1 MSLFGIWK
9 LKTSTKFDEYMKE
22 VGVNWA
28 LRKAGAACS
37 STTEITQVYFD
48 IYKNEIFYEVY
59 DPGTE
64 SLRSL
69 CRKNTIGR
77 GMIEFITNVKVM

>member
-1 MSLFGIWK
+1 
-9 LKTSTKFDEYMKE
+9 MKE

-48 IYKNEIFYEVY
+48 ISKSDLFYESQVKYTILILKAY
-59 DPGTE
+59 DHYVE
-64 SLRSL
+64 SIRS
-69 CRKNTIGR
+69 
-77 GMIEFITNVKVM
+77 FD

>member
-1 MSLFGIWK
+1 MNLCLNCLKKKISKYLNIYRIQILTAEQLRIKQSKMSLFGNWK

-37 STTEITQVYFD
+37 STTEITQVF
-48 IYKNEIFYEVY
+48 
-59 DPGTE
+59 
-64 SLRSL
+64 
-69 CRKNTIGR
+69 
-77 GMIEFITNVKVM
+77 

>member
-1 MSLFGIWK
+1 MSLFGNWK

-37 STTEITQVYFD
+37 STTEITQVSSWVTSV
-48 IYKNEIFYEVY
+48 II
-59 DPGTE
+59 
-64 SLRSL
+64 
-69 CRKNTIGR
+69 
-77 GMIEFITNVKVM
+77 KVNRPND